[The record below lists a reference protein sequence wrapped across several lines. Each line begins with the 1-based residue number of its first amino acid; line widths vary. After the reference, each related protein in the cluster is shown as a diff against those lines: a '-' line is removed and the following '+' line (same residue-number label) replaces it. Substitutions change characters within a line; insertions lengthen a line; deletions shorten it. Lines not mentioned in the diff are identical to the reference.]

1 MATVEAL
8 RVEVQQTL
16 AEGELKF
23 EEFKRNATLQLAT
36 LESKV
41 DNVDTFQN
49 TTGDEVNTLTGRM
62 NEYDQVSTNFAN
74 QMQAVQAEQTKGLT
88 DMRAGLD
95 KIFSQTG
102 AFTTLSNL
110 VEYHTKTIKEL
121 EDKLKSGGATTTGD
135 RRTQHNRSIL
145 DFKAL
150 SDIKILEHGGG
161 FLTWADT
168 FRNVFEQYN
177 RKSRTLINFLEKLT
191 VEQVELKVKEDGSTQ
206 FEAIFSIFDEKTD
219 NPDLEHIDF
228 EEMNIAIWAALVHK
242 TSGEARK
249 KVNNTGQGSG
259 LYAYIRV
266 WRWFTGQSTTT
277 QAESRAKILHPDQ
290 VKKIELLADVIED
303 WERRLNLMEEKDIA
317 GGEDAT
323 VAKTPEKYKTMA
335 LWCML
340 PDSLRDEVD
349 LKQGEHGGGL
359 LQNP

>member
-23 EEFKRNATLQLAT
+23 EEFKKNATLQLAT

-206 FEAIFSIFDEKTD
+206 FEAIFQYLMR
-219 NPDLEHIDF
+219 NL
-228 EEMNIAIWAALVHK
+228 
-242 TSGEARK
+242 
-249 KVNNTGQGSG
+249 
-259 LYAYIRV
+259 
-266 WRWFTGQSTTT
+266 TT
-277 QAESRAKILHPDQ
+277 QTWNTSIS
-290 VKKIELLADVIED
+290 KK
-303 WERRLNLMEEKDIA
+303 
-317 GGEDAT
+317 
-323 VAKTPEKYKTMA
+323 
-335 LWCML
+335 
-340 PDSLRDEVD
+340 
-349 LKQGEHGGGL
+349 
-359 LQNP
+359 